1 MTTKLDVTELIY
13 AALEFCNCQ
22 AEMKPSVGGKDGVKL
37 RCKAS
42 RRKANVN
49 QSVEFN
55 GCG

>member
-1 MTTKLDVTELIY
+1 MTAKLDVTELIY